1 MKDILELMQTRYT
14 TKHYDETRRVSDKDM
29 EVLTEVLRLS
39 PSSVNCQLWHFYLLD
54 TKEAIQKLLPA
65 VPDFNSERFKAPL
78 LIIFTI
84 PLTVDEAYWDN
95 LYEQEKADGRYGGW
109 TSPERPDALRR
120 RSAEKLKDPQALN
133 LYASNQVYLALGCL
147 TVAAASLGVDSTILG
162 GMDFAKVDEIMGL
175 TAKGEHAV
183 VGMALGYRAANDA
196 NATRPKSR
204 WPKEKVISRFE

>member
-65 VPDFNSERFKAPL
+65 VPDFNSERFKAPQ

-204 WPKEKVISRFE
+204 WPKEKIISRFK

>member
-65 VPDFNSERFKAPL
+65 VPDFNSERFKAPQ

-84 PLTVDEAYWDN
+84 PRTVDEAYWDK
-95 LYEQEKADGRYGGW
+95 LYEQEKADGRYVGW

>member
-65 VPDFNSERFKAPL
+65 VPDFNSERFKAPQ

-95 LYEQEKADGRYGGW
+95 LYEQEKADGRYVGW

-147 TVAAASLGVDSTILG
+147 TVAAASLGVDCTILG
-162 GMDFAKVDEIMGL
+162 GMDLAKVDEIMGL

>member
-65 VPDFNSERFKAPL
+65 VPDFNSERFKAPQ

-95 LYEQEKADGRYGGW
+95 LYEQEKADGRYVGW

-162 GMDFAKVDEIMGL
+162 GMDFAEVDEIMGL

>member
-39 PSSVNCQLWHFYLLD
+39 PSSVTCQLWHFYLLD

-65 VPDFNSERFKAPL
+65 VPDFNTERFKAPQ

-84 PLTVDEAYWDN
+84 PRTVDETYWDK
-95 LYEQEKADGRYGGW
+95 LYEQEKADGRYVGW

-120 RSAEKLKDPQALN
+120 RSAEKLKDPHALN

>member
-65 VPDFNSERFKAPL
+65 VPDFNSERFKAPQ

-147 TVAAASLGVDSTILG
+147 TVAVASLGVDSTILG

>member
-65 VPDFNSERFKAPL
+65 VPDFNSERFKAPQ

-95 LYEQEKADGRYGGW
+95 LYEQEKADGRYVGW

-147 TVAAASLGVDSTILG
+147 TVAAASLGVDSTIWG

>member
-65 VPDFNSERFKAPL
+65 VPDFNIERFKAPQ

-84 PLTVDEAYWDN
+84 PRTVDETYWDK
-95 LYEQEKADGRYGGW
+95 LYEQEKADGRYVGW

>member
-65 VPDFNSERFKAPL
+65 VPDFNSERFKAPQ
-78 LIIFTI
+78 LIIFAI

-95 LYEQEKADGRYGGW
+95 LYEQEKADGRYVGW

>member
-65 VPDFNSERFKAPL
+65 VPDFNSERFKAPQ

>member
-65 VPDFNSERFKAPL
+65 VPDFNSERFKAPQ

-95 LYEQEKADGRYGGW
+95 LYEQEKADGRYVGW

>member
-65 VPDFNSERFKAPL
+65 VPDFNSERFKAPQ

-95 LYEQEKADGRYGGW
+95 LYEQEKADGRYVGW

-183 VGMALGYRAANDA
+183 VAMALGYRAANDA

>member
-1 MKDILELMQTRYT
+1 M
-14 TKHYDETRRVSDKDM
+14 
-29 EVLTEVLRLS
+29 
-39 PSSVNCQLWHFYLLD
+39 
-54 TKEAIQKLLPA
+54 
-65 VPDFNSERFKAPL
+65 
-78 LIIFTI
+78 
-84 PLTVDEAYWDN
+84 
-95 LYEQEKADGRYGGW
+95 
-109 TSPERPDALRR
+109 RR
-120 RSAEKLKDPQALN
+120 RSAEKLKDPQALS

>member
-29 EVLTEVLRLS
+29 EMLTEVLRLS

-54 TKEAIQKLLPA
+54 TKKAIQKLLPA
-65 VPDFNSERFKAPL
+65 VPDFNTERFKAPQ

-84 PLTVDEAYWDN
+84 PRTVDETYWDK
-95 LYEQEKADGRYGGW
+95 LYEQEKADGRYVGW

>member
-29 EVLTEVLRLS
+29 EMLTEVLRLS

-65 VPDFNSERFKAPL
+65 VPDFNAERFKAPQ

-84 PLTVDEAYWDN
+84 PRTVDETYWDK
-95 LYEQEKADGRYGGW
+95 LYEQEKADGRYVGW

>member
-65 VPDFNSERFKAPL
+65 VPEFNSERFKAPQ

-84 PLTVDEAYWDN
+84 PRTVDETYWDK
-95 LYEQEKADGRYGGW
+95 LYEQEKADGRYVGW

>member
-14 TKHYDETRRVSDKDM
+14 TKHYDETRHVSDKDM

-65 VPDFNSERFKAPL
+65 VPDFNSERFKAPQ

-95 LYEQEKADGRYGGW
+95 LYEQEKADGRYVGW

>member
-54 TKEAIQKLLPA
+54 TKKAIQKLLPA
-65 VPDFNSERFKAPL
+65 VPDFNTERFKAPQ

-84 PLTVDEAYWDN
+84 PRTVDETYWDK
-95 LYEQEKADGRYGGW
+95 LYEQEKADGRYVGW

>member
-54 TKEAIQKLLPA
+54 TKEAIKKLLPA
-65 VPDFNSERFKAPL
+65 VPDFNSERFKAPQ

-84 PLTVDEAYWDN
+84 PLTVDDAYWDK
-95 LYEQEKADGRYGGW
+95 LYEQEKADGRYVGW

-162 GMDFAKVDEIMGL
+162 GIDFAKVDEIMGL

-204 WPKEKVISRFE
+204 WPKEKIISRFK

>member
-29 EVLTEVLRLS
+29 EMLTEVLRLS

-65 VPDFNSERFKAPL
+65 VPDFNTERFKAPQ

-84 PLTVDEAYWDN
+84 PRTVDETYWDK
-95 LYEQEKADGRYGGW
+95 LYEQEKADGRYVGW

-120 RSAEKLKDPQALN
+120 RSAEKLKDPQTLN

>member
-14 TKHYDETRRVSDKDM
+14 TKHYDETRCVSDKDM
-29 EVLTEVLRLS
+29 EMLTEVLRLS

-65 VPDFNSERFKAPL
+65 VPDFNTERFKAPQ

-84 PLTVDEAYWDN
+84 PRTVDETYWDK
-95 LYEQEKADGRYGGW
+95 LYEQEKADGRYVGW

>member
-1 MKDILELMQTRYT
+1 M
-14 TKHYDETRRVSDKDM
+14 
-29 EVLTEVLRLS
+29 
-39 PSSVNCQLWHFYLLD
+39 
-54 TKEAIQKLLPA
+54 
-65 VPDFNSERFKAPL
+65 PDFNTERFKAPQ

-84 PLTVDEAYWDN
+84 PRTVDETYWDK
-95 LYEQEKADGRYGGW
+95 LYEQEKADGRYVGW

>member
-65 VPDFNSERFKAPL
+65 VPDFNSERFKAPQ

-84 PLTVDEAYWDN
+84 PLTVDEAYWDK
-95 LYEQEKADGRYGGW
+95 LYEQEKADGRYVGW

>member
-65 VPDFNSERFKAPL
+65 VPDFNSERFKAPQ

-95 LYEQEKADGRYGGW
+95 LYEQEKADGRYVGW

-147 TVAAASLGVDSTILG
+147 TVAVASLGVDSTILG

-183 VGMALGYRAANDA
+183 VAMALGYRAANDA

>member
-29 EVLTEVLRLS
+29 EMLTEVLRLS

-65 VPDFNSERFKAPL
+65 VPDFNTERFKAPQ

-84 PLTVDEAYWDN
+84 PRTVDETYWDK
-95 LYEQEKADGRYGGW
+95 LYEQEKADGRYVGW

>member
-65 VPDFNSERFKAPL
+65 VPDFNSERFKAPQ

-84 PLTVDEAYWDN
+84 PRTVDDSYWDK
-95 LYEQEKADGRYGGW
+95 LYEQEKADGRYVGW